1 MAERM
6 SEQMT
11 DIQDP
16 WIRDCMWERRER
28 EWST

>member
-11 DIQDP
+11 DIQDR
-16 WIRDCMWERRER
+16 WSRDCMWERRER